1 MSQGLTE
8 TSRRNTFVG
17 MNKVSRTNMVNRANE
32 VVPHWRDFPEAIL
45 RYAAGVVPRRCLNVR
60 VKWA

>member
-1 MSQGLTE
+1 MSQWLTE

-32 VVPHWRDFPEAIL
+32 VVPHLRDFKEAIM
-45 RYAAGVVPRRCLNVR
+45 G
-60 VKWA
+60 